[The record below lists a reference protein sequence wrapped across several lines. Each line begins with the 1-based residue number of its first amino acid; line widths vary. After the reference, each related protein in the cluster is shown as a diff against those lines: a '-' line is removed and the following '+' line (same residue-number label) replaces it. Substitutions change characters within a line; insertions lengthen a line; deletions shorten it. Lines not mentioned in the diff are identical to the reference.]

1 MDPGGARTSAD
12 IGKDIRQWCFM
23 NKVKQRQLADLLG
36 VEARTVRRLWYG
48 ERAPSEREIRIL
60 SKLMQKPADFF
71 IETCSI
77 EEEER
82 IQRLQSEIKSKN
94 HIIRYVSENDKL
106 DRRLEAAVE
115 QISNE
120 ENTELKEILIQQIEL
135 AVKAARITK

>member
-1 MDPGGARTSAD
+1 
-12 IGKDIRQWCFM
+12 
-23 NKVKQRQLADLLG
+23 
-36 VEARTVRRLWYG
+36 
-48 ERAPSEREIRIL
+48 
-60 SKLMQKPADFF
+60 MQKPADFF

-77 EEEER
+77 EEEKR
-82 IQRLQSEIKSKN
+82 IQRLQSEIKNKN
-94 HIIRYVSENDKL
+94 HIIRYLSENDKL